1 MLPRYERLGLAI
13 QPWQVGVV
21 NATGLFRPAIVSG
34 EAVPCE
40 LASLSDWGALER
52 ALSQVLMHGSSKRA
66 PVRITLS
73 QAWCRMALLSP
84 AMQLRNQSELL
95 RYAKIRLDETY
106 GRLPDGWSV
115 FVSDLRPDGGR
126 VACAIP
132 QALLDLVRKTVAAN
146 GLSLGGI
153 YPVLSA
159 VYNVKREGLKK
170 GRVWLVTVEDKYCA
184 IMKLHAGALE
194 NIVVRRIFADPLSEL
209 EALLKEEAVFGLS
222 PGFPDRTAVFAPGI
236 EGLGAS
242 AFELTTVEPAGN
254 HAMSADL
261 QHRYGM
267 AIAGLLQ

>member
-21 NATGLFRPAIVSG
+21 NATGLFQPAMVSG
-34 EAVPCE
+34 AAVPCE

-52 ALSQVLMHGSSKRA
+52 ALSQALIHCSSKRA

-84 AMQLRNQSELL
+84 VMQLRNQSELL
-95 RYAKIRLDETY
+95 RYAKICLDETC
-106 GRLPDGWSV
+106 GRLPDGWRIS
-115 FVSDLRPDGGR
+115 VSDLRPDGGR

-132 QALLDLVRKTVAAN
+132 QALLDLVRKTVATN

-159 VYNVKREGLKK
+159 IYNVKRQGLKK
-170 GRVWLVTVEDKYCA
+170 GRVWLVTLEDKYCA

-194 NIVVRRIFADPLSEL
+194 NIVVRRIFSDPSSEL
-209 EALLKEEAVFGLS
+209 DAVLKEEAIFGLS
-222 PGFPDRTAVFAPGI
+222 PGFPDRTTVFAPGI
-236 EGLGAS
+236 EGLS
-242 AFELTTVEPAGN
+242 TSVCELITVEQGGK
-254 HAMSADL
+254 HAMSSDL

-267 AIAGLLQ
+267 AITGLLQ

>member
-13 QPWQVGVV
+13 QPWKVGVV
-21 NATGLFRPAIVSG
+21 NATGLFRPAMVSG
-34 EAVPCE
+34 ETIPCE

-52 ALSQVLMHGSSKRA
+52 ALAQALMHCSSKRA

-73 QAWCRMALLSP
+73 QAWCRMTLLSP

-95 RYAKIRLDETY
+95 RYAKIRLDEAC
-106 GRLPDGWSV
+106 GGLPNGWCIS
-115 FVSDLRPDGGR
+115 VSDLRPDGGR

-132 QALLDLVRKTVAAN
+132 QALLDLVRKTLASN

-159 VYNVKREGLKK
+159 VYNVKRQGLGE
-170 GRVWLVTVEDKYCA
+170 GRVWLVTLEDKCCA
-184 IMKLHAGALE
+184 MMKLHAGVLE
-194 NIVVRRIFADPLSEL
+194 NIVVRRIFADPSSEL
-209 EALLKEEAVFGLS
+209 EAILKEEAIFGLS

-236 EGLGAS
+236 EGLSTS
-242 AFELTTVEPAGN
+242 ACELTTVEQGGK
-254 HAMSADL
+254 HAMSSDL